1 MLIREANVQDVDSI
15 VNLING
21 YAEKGLMLPKTPYKV
36 YSTVQNFFVV
46 EIDSKVVGCVSLNV
60 LWKDIAE
67 ICSLAV
73 DSKFTGKG
81 IGRMLI
87 EKCLEKAKS
96 LRVERVI
103 ALTYQDK
110 FFEKMGFVLS
120 DKDKFPRKLW
130 RECLE
135 CPKLESCDEK
145 AYVYELKYTK
155 NF

>member
-1 MLIREANVQDVDSI
+1 MLIREATVEDVEDI
-15 VNLING
+15 VNLIN
-21 YAEKGLMLPKTPYKV
+21 YHASKGLMLPKTPYKV
-36 YSTVQNFFVV
+36 YSNIQNFFVV
-46 EIDSKVVGCVSLNV
+46 EEEGKVVGCVSLNV

-73 DSKFTGKG
+73 DSNYFGRG

-87 EKCLEKAKS
+87 SKCIEKARK
-96 LRVERVI
+96 LKLERVI

-135 CPKLESCDEK
+135 CPKLEVCDEK
-145 AYVYELKYTK
+145 AYVYEL
-155 NF
+155 

>member
-1 MLIREANVQDVDSI
+1 MLIREANVEDVEAI
-15 VNLING
+15 VKLVND
-21 YAEKGLMLPKTPYKV
+21 YAEKGLMLPKTPYKI
-36 YSTVQNFFVV
+36 YSTIQNFFVA
-46 EIDSKVVGCVSLNV
+46 ELDFKVVGCVSLNV

-73 DSKFTGKG
+73 DPVYTGRG

-87 EKCLEKAKS
+87 EKCIEKARILK
-96 LRVERVI
+96 LDRVI
-103 ALTYQDK
+103 SLTYQDK

-135 CPKLESCDEK
+135 CPKLEFCDEK
-145 AYVYELKYTK
+145 AYVYELKS
-155 NF
+155 

>member
-1 MLIREANVQDVDSI
+1 MLIREATVEDVEDI
-15 VNLING
+15 VNLIN
-21 YAEKGLMLPKTPYKV
+21 YHASKGLMLPKTPYKV
-36 YSTVQNFFVV
+36 YSNIQNFFVV
-46 EIDSKVVGCVSLNV
+46 EEEGKVVGCVSLNV

-73 DSKFTGKG
+73 DSNYFGRG

-87 EKCLEKAKS
+87 SKCIEKARK
-96 LRVERVI
+96 LKLERLI

-135 CPKLESCDEK
+135 CPKLEVCDEK
-145 AYVYELKYTK
+145 AYVYEL
-155 NF
+155 